1 MKFLELAQT
10 RYTTKRYDA
19 GKKVS
24 DTQIQELQEILR
36 LSPSSINSQPWKFTF
51 IGDESLKKQLASV
64 SFFNEEKINAA
75 SHVIVFSVLDD
86 IDAFETRIKDHL
98 PEGAVAYFQNMVK
111 PKGEAAIK
119 NWMQH
124 QVYLSLGFFL
134 SACAEM
140 QIDSTPM
147 EGIDTA
153 AYDRIVGLQ
162 GYKTLFAVAI
172 GYRDTEDPNQPTKN
186 PKKRLPLDQVVSVR

>member
-86 IDAFETRIKDHL
+86 IDAFETRIKAYL

>member
-24 DTQIQELQEILR
+24 DQQIKELQEILR

-51 IGDESLKKQLASV
+51 VGDESLKKQLASV

-86 IDAFETRIKDHL
+86 IDAFETRIKAYL

-111 PKGEAAIK
+111 SKGEAAIK

-140 QIDSTPM
+140 QILS
-147 EGIDTA
+147 
-153 AYDRIVGLQ
+153 L
-162 GYKTLFAVAI
+162 VA
-172 GYRDTEDPNQPTKN
+172 
-186 PKKRLPLDQVVSVR
+186 LPLSCVLSSLHMAVQHFQE

>member
-24 DTQIQELQEILR
+24 DQQIKELQEILR

-51 IGDESLKKQLASV
+51 VGDESLKKQLASV

-86 IDAFETRIKDHL
+86 IDAFETRIKAYL

-172 GYRDTEDPNQPTKN
+172 GYRDTEDPSQPTKN

>member
-24 DTQIQELQEILR
+24 DQQIKELQEILR

-51 IGDESLKKQLASV
+51 VGDESLKKQLASV

-86 IDAFETRIKDHL
+86 IDAFETRIKAYL